1 LVLAVVYAVAFRRWL
16 GDQMAV
22 NAGEAVGFRV
32 DGNISAGEKDF
43 YKCTTCISIYLS
55 EIKYG
60 IKL

>member
-1 LVLAVVYAVAFRRWL
+1 
-16 GDQMAV
+16 MAV